1 MKIIITGVTGMV
13 GEGVLLSCLDRD
25 NIDEICI
32 LSRKHYDISHP
43 KVKEVIV
50 PNFVEIQNFK
60 KELIG
65 SDACF
70 FCAGISS
77 IGMNEADY
85 TKITYDTTIQVAK
98 VLLEENKNMTF
109 HYVSGRYTDST
120 EKGKIMWARVKGKT
134 ENDLLKLGFKAAYN
148 FRPGF
153 IKPVEGQRNV
163 QMIIK
168 IFALFYPYL
177 FPKSSLTLE
186 QVANAMIL
194 LVGKNYSKHIL
205 EVTDIQ
211 AIASNKY

>member
-13 GEGVLLSCLDRD
+13 GEEVLLTCLNRND
-25 NIDEICI
+25 ISEICI

-50 PNFVEIQNFK
+50 PNFLDIQNFK
-60 KELIG
+60 TQLIG
-65 SDACF
+65 YDACF

-85 TKITYDTTIQVAK
+85 TKITYDTTIEVAK
-98 VLLEENKNMTF
+98 VLLNENPKLTF
-109 HYVSGRYTDST
+109 HYVSGRNTDST

-153 IKPVEGQRNV
+153 MKPVEGQRNV
-163 QMIIK
+163 KLIFK
-168 IFALFYPYL
+168 IFELFYPRL
-177 FPKSSLTLE
+177 FPKDSLTLE
-186 QVANAMIL
+186 QVADAMIH
-194 LVGKNYSKHIL
+194 LVLKEYPKHIL
-205 EVTDIQ
+205 EVIDIQ
-211 AIASNKY
+211 SIAANKY